1 MTAHG
6 ALMLRCLFSGWW
18 VGILLAQVS
27 LLAKLLPR
35 TTVQGI
41 LLAQVS
47 LLAKLLPRMPVQGI
61 LVDLVFHLVLV
72 MILPVVAIPVVTLFG
87 LLFLLGFL
95 TVQV

>member
-18 VGILLAQVS
+18 V
-27 LLAKLLPR
+27 
-35 TTVQGI
+35 GI